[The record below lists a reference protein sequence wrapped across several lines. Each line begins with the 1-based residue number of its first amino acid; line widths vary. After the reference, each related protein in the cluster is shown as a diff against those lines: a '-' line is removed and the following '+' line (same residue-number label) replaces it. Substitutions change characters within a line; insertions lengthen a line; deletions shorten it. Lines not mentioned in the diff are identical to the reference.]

1 MLSLLLHLDAEGIVR
16 IVSCI
21 MLNQL
26 RYRLNASVILGLKID
41 VGSGE

>member
-1 MLSLLLHLDAEGIVR
+1 MLSLLLRLDAEGIVR

-26 RYRLNASVILGLKID
+26 RYGLNAGDVLGLKID
-41 VGSGE
+41 VGPEE